1 MRTSLTSA
9 AEARR
14 RFEQIYAAITGY
26 VLRRTDSP
34 DDDADVIAETF
45 LACWRRLGDVPD
57 GGSTR
62 LWLYGVARRVLAN
75 HHRAGRRRTALAGRL
90 RADLAA
96 AYRAREYS
104 GELTTITAAFRSL
117 PAADRELLALAA
129 WERLTTRQIAAV
141 LGCSPNAVRI
151 RRHRAPPV
159 VRAPAEPDQAGPTG
173 RNLVCQWDRLAVWA
187 VPGPGFLS
195 AQPGQVALGLLP
207 CGGRPGAGR

>member
-1 MRTSLTSA
+1 MLSSYADMYLVSMGAAVRTSLTSA

-14 RFEQIYAAITGY
+14 RRFEQIYAANHAAITGY

-34 DDDADVIAETF
+34 DDAADVIAETF

-57 GGSTR
+57 GGSAR

-75 HHRAGRRRTALAGRL
+75 HHRAGRRRTALAERL

-104 GELTTITAAFRSL
+104 GELATITAAFRGL
-117 PAADRELLALAA
+117 PAADQELLALAA
-129 WERLTTRQIAAV
+129 WERLTTGQIAAV

-151 RRHRAPPV
+151 RRHRA
-159 VRAPAEPDQAGPTG
+159 RRRFTALLAGGQAARSIDGHVTNG
-173 RNLVCQWDRLAVWA
+173 GLA
-187 VPGPGFLS
+187 
-195 AQPGQVALGLLP
+195 
-207 CGGRPGAGR
+207 